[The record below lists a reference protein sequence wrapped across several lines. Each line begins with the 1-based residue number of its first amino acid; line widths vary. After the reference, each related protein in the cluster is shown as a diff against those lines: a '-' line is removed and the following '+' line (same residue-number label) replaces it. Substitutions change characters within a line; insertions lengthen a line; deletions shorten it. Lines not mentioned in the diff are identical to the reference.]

1 MRRRMQDLS
10 AGVFEYEGPKIKL
23 SDDRLMLTATEG
35 EDLKGAFTIESTNG
49 INMRGIVYSNN
60 PRMELKE
67 PQFSGTCA
75 TIEYRFHTDGLIRG
89 DIQKGDFYIILNK
102 NEYSLPFVVETR
114 RAFFK
119 IGDATIDSLESF
131 LDAAKKDQSSAFCFF
146 SSPMFNSV
154 LDKEDQKA
162 SLAARLLSYEKTTL
176 HNMEELFTLLGYK
189 EEMVL
194 TTDFEDLYYENPTE
208 SIREIIELKKSEYG
222 FAEVDVRT
230 DVGFIALP
238 RGHFYNEDFI
248 GSTLK
253 IPFFLDIEKLHA
265 GMNYGRI
272 KINSGRFEFIFNI
285 IVHANRNREKEKREL
300 LDKQE
305 TVFNLMS
312 TYIDYRVGRI
322 LTASFSTKM
331 LMILDHAI
339 SISEDTLLLWL
350 FKAQVFSVSNRPKEA
365 QWVLDQYKN
374 DFLSAPSDIY
384 GYYLYVTTFLNREPA
399 YIKKVA
405 DKIKT
410 LYKESER
417 DELLFYCL
425 LFLDESFKDSPLRK
439 YRAIKD
445 RVMNHQSSPML
456 LAEAYHILKDN
467 VSVLEEV
474 GTFEVRLFCFI
485 RKYGLMQKE
494 MILMLSDMISMDNLY
509 NKSLIPV
516 LIEGFDRFDSDRILI
531 ALCKMLIRKEHYDRK
546 ANKYYLMAIERE
558 LNIPGLF
565 EAYIM
570 SAPNNVREAYPKMVS
585 YYFQF
590 KTNLPYKHK
599 AIVYAGMI
607 NNRDKQEQIYL
618 KCKPE
623 IEEFAVEQIYAGH
636 LDENLAVIY
645 EHYLKEVSITHE
657 LSRALSPLL
666 YIHKLIVFDKPYLK
680 RVICIHRQTNK
691 EMSYPIIDGVAYLP
705 IYSKEHLI
713 AFEDAFGNRYIY
725 GIDYDLQIL
734 IRSDALTKKCLKVA
748 PEQMPYLI
756 HYIDSI
762 WKSDNEQMDFTDNDL
777 SYLNILLSSNVI
789 TDDYKHMLRPQI
801 IDFYYRTERIE
812 LLDEYLKSLDFEGLD
827 EQLRILAT
835 ELLVTRGFYD
845 KAFNVIVHY
854 GCNQIA
860 PSLMLILCSNEIIAR
875 NYEADDYLIGLCTNA
890 FLRGKYNEVVLTYLC
905 KYMYG
910 ATDKLYDL
918 WIAANEY
925 EINTF
930 ELSERLLV
938 QMIYSEVYIPK
949 NEEILRNYIE
959 QGGKKL
965 VLDAYLSYHAYK
977 YLVKESMYNQL
988 TMMQLLEMYEH
999 KMKLNICEKLALLKY
1014 LAETESDKIDI
1025 IKELYDFFTLK
1036 GYDFAFFNEL
1046 PKAATVDFPRDGR
1059 KILEYRTNPGRQVY
1073 LRYRVLRGHD
1083 NEDTAF
1089 VKEQMTEM
1097 YEGIF
1102 VKEFVLFY
1110 GDSVQY
1116 YISESNDYQVEIKLS
1131 GEISNM
1137 DIRPLKENTRFEI
1150 LNDLIISEQ
1159 LGELSLYE
1167 SKKKR
1172 YDMLLTEAGKRLK
1185 RK

>member
-23 SDDRLMLTATEG
+23 SEDRLLLSATEG
-35 EDLKGAFTIESTNG
+35 ENLKGSFKIESTNG
-49 INMRGIVYSNN
+49 VPMRGIVYSDN
-60 PRMELKE
+60 PRMDLINA
-67 PQFSGTCA
+67 QFAGVSV
-75 TIEYRFHTDGLIRG
+75 TIEYQFHTEGLIRG
-89 DIQKGDFYIILNK
+89 DIQKGDFQIILNK
-102 NEYSLPFVVETR
+102 NEYSLPFVVETKK
-114 RAFFK
+114 ALFK
-119 IGDATIDSLESF
+119 IGDMVIDSLDSF
-131 LDAAKKDQSSAFCFF
+131 LEAARKDEQSAFRFF
-146 SSPMFNSV
+146 ASPMFNSV
-154 LDKEDQKA
+154 LDKENQKINL
-162 SLAARLLSYEKTTL
+162 SSRLLSYEGTTL
-176 HNMEELFTLLGYK
+176 HNMEELLTLLGLK

-194 TTDFEDLYYENPTE
+194 STDFDDLYYENPTE
-208 SIREIIELKKSEYG
+208 SIREIIEITKSTYG
-222 FAEVDVRT
+222 FAEVDART
-230 DVGFIALP
+230 DAPFIVLP
-238 RGHFYNEDFI
+238 RGHFNNEDFI
-248 GSTLK
+248 GSVLQ
-253 IPFFLDIEKLHA
+253 IPFFIDITHLHA

-272 KINSGRFEFIFNI
+272 KINSGRYAFSFNI
-285 IVHANRNREKEKREL
+285 IVHMKSERDNERKALIER
-300 LDKQE
+300 QE
-305 TVFNLMS
+305 TIFNIFK

-322 LTASFSTKM
+322 MTASFSSNM
-331 LMILDHAI
+331 LIILDHAI
-339 SISEDTLLLWL
+339 SIFPETMLLWL
-350 FKAQVFSVSNRPKEA
+350 FKAQVFCVSNRPKEA
-365 QWVLDQYKN
+365 QWVLEQYKN

-384 GYYLYVTTFLNREPA
+384 GYYLYVTTFLNREPS

-405 DKIKT
+405 EKIKA
-410 LYKESER
+410 LYKETER

-439 YRAIKD
+439 YRAIKE
-445 RVMNHQSSPML
+445 RVLKGSTSPLL

-474 GTFEVRLFCFI
+474 GTFEVRLFNFI
-485 RKYGLMQKE
+485 KKHGLMQKE
-494 MILMLSDMISMDNLY
+494 MILMLSDMISFENLY

-516 LIEGFDRFDSDRILI
+516 LIEGFDRYDSDRILI

-546 ANKYYLMAIERE
+546 ANTYYLMAIERE

-570 SAPNNVREAYPKMVS
+570 SASNNSREAYPKMVS

-590 KTNLPYKHK
+590 KTSLPYKHK
-599 AIVYAGMI
+599 AIVYAGII
-607 NNRDKQEQIYL
+607 NNREKQMSVYL

-636 LDENLAVIY
+636 LDENLAIIY
-645 EHYLKEVSITHE
+645 EHYLKEVTITHE

-713 AFEDAFGNRYIY
+713 AFEDGFKNRYIY

-734 IRSDALTKKCLKVA
+734 IRAEALTKKCLKVA

-762 WKSDNEQMDFTDNDL
+762 WKADSEQMDFTDNDL

-827 EQLRILAT
+827 EQLRILAS

-845 KAFNVIVHY
+845 KAFDVIVRY
-854 GCNQIA
+854 GCSQIA
-860 PSLMLILCSNEIIAR
+860 PSLMLILCSNIIIER
-875 NYEADDYLIGLCTNA
+875 NYEADDYLIGLCTSA
-890 FLRGKYNEVVLTYLC
+890 FSRGKYNEVVLTYLC

-910 ATDKLYDL
+910 STDKLYDL
-918 WIAANEY
+918 WIAATEY

-930 ELSERLLV
+930 DLAERLLV

-949 NEEILRNYIE
+949 NEDILRSYIE

-977 YLVKESMYNQL
+977 YFVKESMYNKLTMVQL
-988 TMMQLLEMYEH
+988 TEMYEH
-999 KMKLNICEKLALLKY
+999 KMKLNTCEKLALLKY
-1014 LAETESDKIDI
+1014 LVEIESDKRDI
-1025 IKELYDFFTLK
+1025 IKALYEEFALK
-1036 GYDFAFFNEL
+1036 GYNFAFFNDIPKNVTEEL
-1046 PKAATVDFPRDGR
+1046 PRDG
-1059 KILEYRTNPGRQVY
+1059 KKTLEYRTVPGRQVY
-1073 LRYRVLRGHD
+1073 IRYRVLRGRD
-1083 NEDTAF
+1083 DEDVAF
-1089 VKEQMTEM
+1089 IKEQMTEM

-1102 VKEFVLFY
+1102 VKDFTLFY

-1116 YISESNDYQVEIKLS
+1116 YISESNDYKVEIKES

-1137 DIRPLKENTRFEI
+1137 DIKPLRESTRFEI

-1167 SKKKR
+1167 SKKDR
-1172 YDMLLTEAGKRLK
+1172 YDSLLKDAAECLK

>member
-1 MRRRMQDLS
+1 MRRRMQDLA

-23 SDDRLMLTATEG
+23 SDDRLMLEAE
-35 EDLKGAFTIESTNG
+35 ESKDLKGSFTIESTNG
-49 INMRGIVYSNN
+49 VSMRGIVYSNN
-60 PRMELKE
+60 PRMELVNA
-67 PQFSGTCA
+67 QFSGIHS
-75 TIEYRFHTDGLIRG
+75 TIEYKFHTDGLIRG
-89 DIQKGDFYIILNK
+89 DIQKGDFYIVLNK
-102 NEYSLPFVVETR
+102 NEYSLPFVVETKK
-114 RAFFK
+114 ALFK
-119 IGDATIDSLESF
+119 IGDMVIDSLDSF
-131 LDAAKKDQSSAFCFF
+131 MEAAKKDESSAFRFF
-146 SSPMFNSV
+146 ASPMFNSV
-154 LDKEDQKA
+154 LDRENQKVNL
-162 SLAARLLSYEKTTL
+162 SSRLLSYEGTTL
-176 HNMEELFTLLGYK
+176 HNMEELLTLLGLK
-189 EEMVL
+189 DEMVL
-194 TTDFEDLYYENPTE
+194 TTDFDDLYYEDPTE
-208 SIREIIELKKSEYG
+208 NIREIIEINKSAYG

-230 DVGFIALP
+230 DAHFITLT
-238 RGHFYNEDFI
+238 RGHFTNDDFI
-248 GSTLK
+248 GSVLQ
-253 IPFFLDIEKLHA
+253 IPFFLDISRLHP

-272 KINSGRFEFIFNI
+272 KINSGRYEFSFNI
-285 IVHANRNREKEKREL
+285 IVHVKSNRDKERNEL
-300 LDKQE
+300 LERQR
-305 TVFNLMS
+305 TIYNLVK

-322 LTASFSTKM
+322 MTASFSSNM

-339 SISEDTLLLWL
+339 SVFEDTTLLWL
-350 FKAQVFSVSNRPKEA
+350 FKAQVFCVSNRPKEA

-374 DFLSAPSDIY
+374 DFMSAPPDIY

-405 DKIKT
+405 EKIKSI
-410 LYKESER
+410 YKETER

-425 LFLDESFKDSPLRK
+425 LFLDDSYKDSSLRK
-439 YRAIKD
+439 YRAIKE
-445 RVMNHQSSPML
+445 RVLKGETSPVL
-456 LAEAYHILKDN
+456 LAEAYHVLKDS

-474 GTFEVRLFCFI
+474 GVFEVRLFNFI
-485 RKYGLMQKE
+485 KKYGLMQKE
-494 MILMLSDMISMDNLY
+494 MILMLSDMISFENIY
-509 NKSLIPV
+509 NKALIPV
-516 LIEGFDRFDSDRILI
+516 LIEGFDRYDSDRILI

-546 ANKYYLMAIERE
+546 ANTYYSMAIERE
-558 LNIPGLF
+558 LSIPGLF
-565 EAYIM
+565 EAYVM
-570 SAPNNVREAYPKMVS
+570 SAPNNSREAYPKMVS

-590 KTNLPYKHK
+590 KTSLPYKHK
-599 AIVYAGMI
+599 AIVYAGII
-607 NNRDKQEQIYL
+607 NNREKQMQVYL

-636 LDENLAVIY
+636 LDENLAIIY
-645 EHYLKEVSITHE
+645 EHYLKEVTITHE

-666 YIHKLIVFDKPYLK
+666 YIHKLNVFDKPFLK
-680 RVICIHRQTNK
+680 RVVCIHRQTNK

-713 AFEDAFGNRYIY
+713 AFEDGFKNRYIY

-734 IRSDALTKKCLKVA
+734 IRAEALTKKCLKVA

-762 WKSDNEQMDFTDNDL
+762 WKADNEQMDFTENDL

-827 EQLRILAT
+827 EQLRILAS
-835 ELLVTRGFYD
+835 ELLVTRGFYE
-845 KAFNVIVHY
+845 KAFDVIVHY

-860 PSLMLILCSNEIIAR
+860 PSLMLILCSNIIVSR

-918 WIAANEY
+918 WIAATEY
-925 EINTF
+925 ELNTF
-930 ELSERLLV
+930 ELEERLLV

-949 NEEILRNYIE
+949 NEDILKSYIE

-965 VLDAYLSYHAYK
+965 VFDAYLSYNAYK
-977 YLVKESMYNQL
+977 YLVKESMYNKL
-988 TMMQLLEMYEH
+988 TMTELEEMYEH
-999 KMKLNICEKLALLKY
+999 RMKLNTCEKLALLKY
-1014 LAETESDKIDI
+1014 LVETDSEKIDL
-1025 IKELYDFFTLK
+1025 IKELYEEFILK
-1036 GYDFAFFNEL
+1036 GYDFVFFNEI
-1046 PKAATVDFPRDGR
+1046 PKLATVNFPRDGKR
-1059 KILEYRTNPGRQVY
+1059 ILEYRTAPGRQVY

-1083 NEDTAF
+1083 DEDVAF

-1102 VKEFVLFY
+1102 VKSFVLFY

-1116 YISESNDYQVEIKLS
+1116 YISESNDYQVEIKSS

-1137 DIRPLKENTRFEI
+1137 DIRPLKDSTRFEI

-1167 SKKKR
+1167 SKKER
-1172 YDMLLTEAGKRLK
+1172 YDSIMKNASEMLK